1 MVVKKAPNFVQS
13 FQPWNG
19 NNLIQLFA
27 NFVLLFTESAPFL
40 LLGMLIAGMINQW
53 IPRTWVEKT
62 LGGKSSIVNAALIGA
77 PLPLCSCSVI
87 PVAMGI
93 RRSGASKASTAS
105 FLVATPETGV
115 DSIGITYALMGPI
128 MAMARPIAAITSAIV
143 AGLLVLWFGKP
154 GKATEQEPQA
164 KTTTNCCHKAKV
176 APSSISEKIQAAF
189 VFGYGQLL
197 RDFMLWFLIG
207 IFFAA
212 LVTTIVPVGFLNQ
225 YAQGILAMLVVVL
238 ISIPMYVCATAS
250 TPIAV
255 GLLLSGITP
264 GAALVFML
272 TGPATNIATLMV
284 IKNELGKRELGL
296 YLVAIVSSALIS
308 GLILDALFEQ
318 FDWQLQLSHGEHS
331 EMVGVFY
338 QACAL
343 VLAGL
348 IAYQLQKML
357 LPKFANFKSV

>member
-1 MVVKKAPNFVQS
+1 MDLLT
-13 FQPWNG
+13 
-19 NNLIQLFA
+19 NLFSNL
-27 NFVLLFTESAPFL
+27 VLLFTESAPFL
-40 LLGMLIAGMINQW
+40 LLGMFIAGMINQW

-62 LGGKSSIVNAALIGA
+62 LGGKSSILNAALIGA

-128 MAMARPIAAITSAIV
+128 MAVARPISAIVSAIV
-143 AGLLVLWFGKP
+143 AGLLVHLFGQQDNTP
-154 GKATEQEPQA
+154 QSEPQA
-164 KTTTNCCHKAKV
+164 KTISSCCHKASAKK
-176 APSSISEKIQAAF
+176 SSASEKIQAVF

-212 LVTTIVPVGFLNQ
+212 VVTTLVPAGFLNQ
-225 YAQGILAMLVVVL
+225 YTQGILAMLVVVL

-296 YLVAIVSSALIS
+296 YLLAIVCSALAA
-308 GLILDALFEQ
+308 GLILDFLFEQ
-318 FDWQLQLSHGEHS
+318 FEWQLQLSHGEHS
-331 EMVGVFY
+331 DMMGVFY
-338 QACAL
+338 QGCAL

-348 IAYQLQKML
+348 IMYQLKKML
-357 LPKFANFKSV
+357 IPKFVNLSSG

>member
-1 MVVKKAPNFVQS
+1 MD
-13 FQPWNG
+13 
-19 NNLIQLFA
+19 LFK

-40 LLGMLIAGMINQW
+40 LLGMFIAGMINHW
-53 IPRTWVEKT
+53 IPRVWVEKT
-62 LGGKSSIVNAALIGA
+62 LGSKSSILTAALIGA

-87 PVAMGI
+87 PVAIGI

-128 MAMARPIAAITSAIV
+128 MAIARPIAAIVSAIV
-143 AGLLVLWFGKP
+143 AGLLVLWFGRQDNALEP
-154 GKATEQEPQA
+154 EPQD
-164 KTTTNCCHKAKV
+164 KTTSSCCHKTSA
-176 APSSISEKIQAAF
+176 APSSMIEKTKAVF

-212 LVTTIVPVGFLNQ
+212 LVTTLVPVGFLNQ
-225 YAQGILAMLVVVL
+225 YAQGIWAMLVVVL

-272 TGPATNIATLMV
+272 TGPATNIATLML

-296 YLVAIVSSALIS
+296 YLLAIISSALIS
-308 GLILDALFEQ
+308 GIILDMLFKQ
-318 FDWQLQLSHGEHS
+318 FDWQMQLSHGEHS
-331 EMVGVFY
+331 DMIGILY
-338 QACAL
+338 QGSAL

-348 IAYQLQKML
+348 IVYQLQKML
-357 LPKFANFKSV
+357 LPKLFKPSSI

>member
-1 MVVKKAPNFVQS
+1 MD
-13 FQPWNG
+13 
-19 NNLIQLFA
+19 LFT

-40 LLGMLIAGMINQW
+40 LLGMFIAGMINQW

-128 MAMARPIAAITSAIV
+128 MAIARPIAAIFSAIV
-143 AGLLVLWFGKP
+143 AGLLVLWFGKQD
-154 GKATEQEPQA
+154 KAPEPEPQA
-164 KTTTNCCHKAKV
+164 KSQSSCCHKTSTA
-176 APSSISEKIQAAF
+176 AATIREKIQGVF

-197 RDFMLWFLIG
+197 RDFMLWFLVG

-212 LVTTIVPVGFLNQ
+212 LVTTLVPEGFLTQ

-272 TGPATNIATLMV
+272 TGPATNVATLMV
-284 IKNELGKRELGL
+284 IKKELGKRELSL
-296 YLVAIVSSALIS
+296 YLLAIISSALVS
-308 GLILDALFEQ
+308 GLILDFLFDK

-331 EMVGVFY
+331 DMVGIFY
-338 QACAL
+338 QVCAI

-348 IAYQLQKML
+348 IGYQLQKIL
-357 LPKFANFKSV
+357 IPKFVTPKSV

>member
-1 MVVKKAPNFVQS
+1 MEF
-13 FQPWNG
+13 
-19 NNLIQLFA
+19 IA

-40 LLGMLIAGMINQW
+40 LLGMLIAGIINQW
-53 IPRTWVEKT
+53 VPRALVEKI
-62 LGGKSSIVNAALIGA
+62 LGSKSSVVSAALIGA

-93 RRSGASKASTAS
+93 RRSGANKASTAS

-128 MAMARPIAAITSAIV
+128 MAIARPIAAIMSAIFT
-143 AGLLVLWFGKP
+143 GLLVLWFGKP
-154 GKATEQEPQA
+154 DNITEQPAA
-164 KTTTNCCHKAKV
+164 KVNSCCHAAKAASSSKNV
-176 APSSISEKIQAAF
+176 SISEKIQSVF
-189 VFGYGQLL
+189 VFGFGQLL
-197 RDFMLWFLIG
+197 RDFMVWFLIG

-212 LVTTIVPVGFLNQ
+212 LVTTIVPEGFLSQ
-225 YAQGILAMLVVVL
+225 YSNSIVAMLLVVL

-284 IKNELGKRELGL
+284 IKNELGKRELVL
-296 YLVAIVSSALIS
+296 YLMAITSSALTA
-308 GLILDALFEQ
+308 GLILNFLFER
-318 FDWQLQLSHGEHS
+318 FNWQMQLSHGGHS
-331 EMVGVFY
+331 EMMGMLY
-338 QACAL
+338 QSSAI
-343 VLAGL
+343 VLAAM
-348 IAYQLQKML
+348 IVYQLQKML
-357 LPKFANFKSV
+357 IPKLVRANSI

>member
-1 MVVKKAPNFVQS
+1 MEFFSNFVM
-13 FQPWNG
+13 
-19 NNLIQLFA
+19 
-27 NFVLLFTESAPFL
+27 LFTESAPFL
-40 LLGMLIAGMINQW
+40 LLGMFLAGMINQW
-53 IPRTWVEKT
+53 IPRVWVEKT
-62 LGGKSSIVNAALIGA
+62 LGGKSSIVSAALIGA

-115 DSIGITYALMGPI
+115 DSIGITYALMGPV
-128 MAMARPIAAITSAIV
+128 MAIARPIAAIFSAIM
-143 AGLLVLWFGKP
+143 AGLLVLCFGKP
-154 GKATEQEPQA
+154 DKAIEPEPA
-164 KTTTNCCHKAKV
+164 TKVSSNCCHKAKV
-176 APSSISEKIQAAF
+176 VNATISEKIQGAL

-197 RDFMLWFLIG
+197 RDFMVWFLIG

-212 LVTTIVPVGFLNQ
+212 LVTTLVPVGFLNQ
-225 YAQGILAMLVVVL
+225 YAQGILAMLLVVL

-284 IKNELGKRELGL
+284 IKNELGKRELVL
-296 YLVAIVSSALIS
+296 YLLAIITSALGAGI
-308 GLILDALFEQ
+308 ILDLLFEQ
-318 FDWQLQLSHGEHS
+318 FNWQLQLSHGAHS
-331 EMVGVFY
+331 DMMGVFY
-338 QACAL
+338 TGCAV
-343 VLAGL
+343 VLAAMILYQMQKIL
-348 IAYQLQKML
+348 I
-357 LPKFANFKSV
+357 PKLVNTSSV

>member
-1 MVVKKAPNFVQS
+1 MVLLS
-13 FQPWNG
+13 
-19 NNLIQLFA
+19 

-40 LLGMLIAGMINQW
+40 LLGMFIAGMINQW

-62 LGGKSSIVNAALIGA
+62 LGSKSSILTAALIGA

-105 FLVATPETGV
+105 FLVSTPETGV

-128 MAMARPIAAITSAIV
+128 MAVARPIAAIFSAII
-143 AGLLVLWFGKP
+143 AGLLVLWFGKQESALEP
-154 GKATEQEPQA
+154 APQGKSQGS
-164 KTTTNCCHKAKV
+164 CCHKSSAV
-176 APSSISEKIQAAF
+176 ASTISEKIKTAL

-197 RDFMLWFLIG
+197 RDFMLWFLVG
-207 IFFAA
+207 ILFAA
-212 LVTTIVPVGFLNQ
+212 LVTTLVPAGFLTQ
-225 YAQGILAMLVVVL
+225 YAQGILAMLVVVV

-250 TPIAV
+250 TPLAV

-284 IKNELGKRELGL
+284 IKSELGKRELGL
-296 YLVAIVSSALIS
+296 YLLAIISSALVS
-308 GLILDALFEQ
+308 GLLLDFLFEK
-318 FDWQLQLSHGEHS
+318 FDWEMQLLHGEHS
-331 EMVGVFY
+331 DMLGIFY

-348 IAYQLQKML
+348 IVYQLQKML
-357 LPKFANFKSV
+357 LPKLFKTSSL

>member
-1 MVVKKAPNFVQS
+1 M
-13 FQPWNG
+13 
-19 NNLIQLFA
+19 LLFS

-40 LLGMLIAGMINQW
+40 LLGMFIAGMINQW
-53 IPRTWVEKT
+53 IPRAWVEKT
-62 LGGKSSIVNAALIGA
+62 LGGKSSILNAALIGA

-128 MAMARPIAAITSAIV
+128 MAVARPIAAIASAIV
-143 AGLLVLWFGKP
+143 AGLFVLWFGKQDKTP
-154 GKATEQEPQA
+154 EPESQA
-164 KTTTNCCHKAKV
+164 NSSSSCCHKVSV
-176 APSSISEKIQAAF
+176 APSTVSEKIKTAL

-197 RDFMLWFLIG
+197 QDFMLWFLIG

-212 LVTTIVPVGFLNQ
+212 LVTTVVPVGFLNQ

-296 YLVAIVSSALIS
+296 YLVAIVSSALTA
-308 GLILDALFEQ
+308 GLILDFLFEQ
-318 FDWQLQLSHGEHS
+318 FEWQLQLSHGEHS
-331 EMVGVFY
+331 DMIGVFY
-338 QACAL
+338 QGCAL

-348 IAYQLQKML
+348 IVYQLQKIL
-357 LPKFANFKSV
+357 IPKLFNLSSG

>member
-1 MVVKKAPNFVQS
+1 MELFIDLFSNF
-13 FQPWNG
+13 
-19 NNLIQLFA
+19 I
-27 NFVLLFTESAPFL
+27 LLFTESAPFL

-53 IPRTWVEKT
+53 IPRVWVEKT
-62 LGGKSSIVNAALIGA
+62 LGRKSSILNAALIGA

-128 MAMARPIAAITSAIV
+128 MAIARPIAAITSAIV
-143 AGLLVLWFGKP
+143 AGLFVLWFGKQENT
-154 GKATEQEPQA
+154 TEPEPQP
-164 KTTTNCCHKAKV
+164 KTTNNCCHKASV
-176 APSSISEKIQAAF
+176 AGSSASEKIKAVF

-197 RDFMLWFLIG
+197 RDFMLWFLVG

-212 LVTTIVPVGFLNQ
+212 LVTTLVPAGFLNQ

-272 TGPATNIATLMV
+272 TGPATNVATLMV

-296 YLVAIVSSALIS
+296 YLLAIIISALTA
-308 GLILDALFEQ
+308 GLVLDFLFEQ
-318 FDWQLQLSHGEHS
+318 FNWQLQLSHGEHS
-331 EMVGVFY
+331 NMMGIFY
-338 QACAL
+338 QVCAL

-348 IAYQLQKML
+348 IVYQLQKIL
-357 LPKFANFKSV
+357 LPKLLNLSSG